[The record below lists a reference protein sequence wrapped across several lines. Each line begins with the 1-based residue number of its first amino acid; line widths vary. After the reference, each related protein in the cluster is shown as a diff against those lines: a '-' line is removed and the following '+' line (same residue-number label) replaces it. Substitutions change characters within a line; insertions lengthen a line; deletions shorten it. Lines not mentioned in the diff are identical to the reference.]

1 MTELKNTQQ
10 AKQLTVLLIGDSCI
24 DEYCY
29 GTVSRLSPEAPVPV
43 LQFRSTTSNPG
54 MAANVYKNLLAFGVE
69 VDFMTNGEKIKKVRY
84 VDVKSG
90 QNLLR
95 TDYDVE
101 LLPWSGYLATSLDE
115 YDAVVISDYNKG
127 FVTYEAIERII
138 KSATCPVFID
148 TKKQDLSRFSADH
161 VYVKINELE
170 YRNRFSIPKNLVV
183 TLGDRGAMLKQ
194 YNHEKIY
201 STGSV
206 EVMDVCGC
214 GDTFLAA
221 LSYQY
226 LNTNSI
232 EQAIDFANRCS
243 AITVG
248 HRGVY
253 SLTRDDIAKVD
264 TK

>member
-1 MTELKNTQQ
+1 MTESKDTQQ
-10 AKQLTVLLIGDSCI
+10 AKQLTVLLIGDSCV

-29 GTVSRLSPEAPVPV
+29 GTVNRLSPEAPVPV
-43 LQFRSTTSNPG
+43 LQFHSTTSNPG
-54 MAANVYKNLLAFGVE
+54 MAANVYENLLAFGVE

-95 TDYDVE
+95 TDYDIE
-101 LLPWSGYLATSLDE
+101 LLPWSGRLATSLDE

-127 FVTYEAIERII
+127 FVTYEAIEGLRDQFQGPI
-138 KSATCPVFID
+138 FID
-148 TKKQDLSRFSADH
+148 TKKTDLARFAH
-161 VYVKINELE
+161 CYVKINELE
-170 YRNRFSIPKNLVV
+170 YHSRTSTCENLIV
-183 TLGDRGAMLKQ
+183 TRGRLGAMYKDKLYATVQ
-194 YNHEKIY
+194 Q
-201 STGSV
+201 
-206 EVMDVCGC
+206 EVVDVCGA

-221 LSYQY
+221 LAYQY

-232 EQAIDFANRCS
+232 EQAINFANRCS

-253 SLTRDDIAKVD
+253 SLTRDDIAKVES
-264 TK
+264 K

>member
-1 MTELKNTQQ
+1 MTESKDIQQ
-10 AKQLTVLLIGDSCI
+10 AKQLTVLLIGDSCV

-29 GTVSRLSPEAPVPV
+29 GTVNRLSPEAPVPV
-43 LQFRSTTSNPG
+43 LQFHSTTSNPG
-54 MAANVYKNLLAFGVE
+54 MAANVYENLLAFGVE

-95 TDYDVE
+95 TDYDIE
-101 LLPWSGYLATSLDE
+101 LLPWSGRLATSLDE

-127 FVTYEAIERII
+127 FVTYEAIERLRDQFQGPI
-138 KSATCPVFID
+138 FID
-148 TKKQDLSRFSADH
+148 TKKTDLARFAH
-161 VYVKINELE
+161 CYVKINELE
-170 YRNRFSIPKNLVV
+170 YHSRTSTCENLIV
-183 TLGDRGAMLKQ
+183 TRGRLGAMYKDKLYATVQ
-194 YNHEKIY
+194 Q
-201 STGSV
+201 
-206 EVMDVCGC
+206 EVVDVCGA

-221 LSYQY
+221 LAYQY

-253 SLTRDDIAKVD
+253 SLTRDDIAKVES
-264 TK
+264 K